1 MYVRCPKC
9 GNDTFRIT
17 SDKRAECIECGNMFD
32 ICLEKLPEP
41 TPPKP
46 PEPLPP
52 KKPEKYWF
60 R

>member
-1 MYVRCPKC
+1 
-9 GNDTFRIT
+9 
-17 SDKRAECIECGNMFD
+17 MFD